1 MSYGRHSPIVA
12 DVASAFAVLGVITD
26 HIQGAIAVA
35 SGVVALVWYGINIVE
50 SATWA
55 KLMARLRERR

>member
-12 DVASAFAVLGVITD
+12 DVASGFAVLGVITD
-26 HIQGAIAVA
+26 HIQGVIAVA
-35 SGVVALVWYGINIVE
+35 SGIVAIAWYGINIVE

-55 KLMARLRERR
+55 KLMTRLRGRK